1 MSSVLESERVRELLA
16 RAGLGGLP
24 PRTIGAVLALA
35 ALLVCIGVWRFW
47 PAAPEPEIP
56 LKAEEPASATP
67 QKEAESAEVVVHVAG
82 AVMRPG
88 VYRLPAGS
96 RVDDAIVAA
105 GGGIGTAAIDGL
117 NRARILADGEQVYVP
132 TAEEAAAGV
141 AAPSASS
148 GTATSGAAGGTI
160 DINRATAA
168 ELEGL
173 PGVGPATA
181 QKIVED
187 RETNGPF
194 TKPEDL
200 MRVPG
205 IGAKKFESMREYVV
219 CG

>member
-1 MSSVLESERVRELLA
+1 MSSVLESERVRELLV

-24 PRTIGAVLALA
+24 PRTVRAVLVLV
-35 ALLVCIGVWRFW
+35 ALLVAVGVWRFW

-56 LKAEEPASATP
+56 LKADEPEATAPAKESEPAD
-67 QKEAESAEVVVHVAG
+67 VVVHVAG
-82 AVMRPG
+82 AVLSPG

-96 RVDDAIVAA
+96 RVDDAISAA
-105 GGGIGTAAIDGL
+105 GGGAGNAAVDGL

-132 TAEEAAAGV
+132 TAEEVAAGV
-141 AAPSASS
+141 SPPSASP
-148 GTATSGAAGGTI
+148 GAAPTTSGGKI

-187 RETNGPF
+187 RESNGPF
-194 TKPEDL
+194 AKPEDL

-205 IGAKKFESMREYVV
+205 IGAKKFESMREYVA